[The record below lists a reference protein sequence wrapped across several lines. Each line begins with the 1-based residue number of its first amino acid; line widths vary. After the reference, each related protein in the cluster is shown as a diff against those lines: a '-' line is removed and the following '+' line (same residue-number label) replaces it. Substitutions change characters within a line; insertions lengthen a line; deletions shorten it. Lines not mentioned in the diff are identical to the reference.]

1 MNYFEISSI
10 QKNRLCNFIKKFI
23 VKIKIRNI
31 ILDCFMCVYIVCICT
46 YTHTHT
52 HTFLCSLSH
61 FFENLF
67 RCFIKTG
74 KSRKVK
80 FGKKTLLR
88 VQIGSS

>member
-31 ILDCFMCVYIVCICT
+31 ILDCFMCVYILYVCVRV
-46 YTHTHT
+46 HT
-52 HTFLCSLSH
+52 HTFLCSLPH

-67 RCFIKTG
+67 RYFIKTG